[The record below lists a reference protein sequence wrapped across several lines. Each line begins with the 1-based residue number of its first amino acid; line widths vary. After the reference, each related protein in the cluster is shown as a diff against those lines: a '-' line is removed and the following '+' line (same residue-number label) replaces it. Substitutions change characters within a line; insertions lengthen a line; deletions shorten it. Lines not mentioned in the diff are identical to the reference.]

1 MSFGLIEMLAA
12 HKVFGIPGFD
22 LIDAAHTP
30 LSFLAPPAAMLGVGL
45 ALCRGD
51 ASLTREDVVAEVP
64 PPEEPP
70 AA

>member
-1 MSFGLIEMLAA
+1 MLS
-12 HKVFGIPGFD
+12 I
-22 LIDAAHTP
+22 
-30 LSFLAPPAAMLGVGL
+30 GL

-51 ASLTREDVVAEVP
+51 ASLTREDVGHEAA